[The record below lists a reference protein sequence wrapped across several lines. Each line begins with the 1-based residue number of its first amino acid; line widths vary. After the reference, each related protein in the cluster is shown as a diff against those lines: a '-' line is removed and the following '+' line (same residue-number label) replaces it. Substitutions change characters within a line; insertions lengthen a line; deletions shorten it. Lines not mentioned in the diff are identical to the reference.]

1 MQISDI
7 KRVVEQVSRDKGI
20 ERKVLIKALEEALKS
35 AARKKFGSKMDI
47 EVQYNED
54 SGEIEV
60 FQFKDVAEVVTEPA
74 LEISLEEGRKLDSGC
89 EIGDSL
95 GTKMDTSTFG
105 RIAAQSAKQVII
117 QKMKDAEKDA
127 VYASFVDRKGETI
140 NGIVQRIDRG
150 DIIVNL
156 GHTEGIVHVREQVP
170 KETYRR
176 GDRIRAYIFDVLHES
191 RGPQIILSRTH
202 PNFLIHLF
210 RTEVPEIRESIVTI
224 MGAAREP
231 GVRAK
236 IAVASNNSDID
247 PVGAC
252 VGMKGSRVQ
261 NVVQELRGE
270 KIDIIPWHVDP
281 AKFVCNALAP
291 AEISRVIIDET
302 NQTMEVIVPDDF
314 LSIAIGKKGQNVRLA
329 SKLTSWNLDVKS
341 ETKYTIAMQSGYDS
355 LVALPGV
362 GISMADALYELGFY
376 SAEEISNATPEDLI
390 QIRGIGDETAKKL
403 IAAAQAA
410 VAEAERAEEME
421 EEVAEKTGKT
431 DETEGNDADDAA
443 QTAVADAEQ
452 AEEMEE
458 EVAEKT
464 GKADE
469 TEGNDAA
476 QAAVAEAEQAEEK
489 EEEVAEK
496 TGETD
501 ETEGDAPPAEEP
513 QERRAR
519 SEGVDQPG
527 GDLSEI
533 AETDAAI
540 ADEHT
545 GDKTDTD
552 NAETDTEDR

>member
-7 KRVVEQVSRDKGI
+7 NRVVEQVSRDKGI
-20 ERKVLIKALEEALKS
+20 ERNVLIKALEEALKS

-47 EVQYNED
+47 EVQYNEE

-60 FQFKDVAEVVTEPA
+60 FQFKDVAENVTEPA
-74 LEISLEEGRKLDSGC
+74 LEISLEEGRKLDPDC

-127 VYASFVDRKGETI
+127 VYSSFIDRKGDTL

-156 GHTEGIVHVREQVP
+156 GHTEGVVPVREQVP

-176 GDRIRAYIFDVLHES
+176 GDRIRAYILDVLHES

-210 RTEVPEIRESIVTI
+210 RTEVPEITEGIVTI

-231 GVRAK
+231 GIRAK
-236 IAVASNNSDID
+236 FAVASNNSDID

-270 KIDIIPWHVDP
+270 KIDIIPWHIDP

-291 AEISRVIIDET
+291 AEISRVIIDEA
-302 NQTMEVIVPDDF
+302 NQSMEVIVPDEF

-329 SKLTSWNLDVKS
+329 SKLTGWHLDVKS
-341 ETKYTIAMQSGYDS
+341 ETKYSIAMQSGYDS
-355 LVALPGV
+355 LVALPGI
-362 GISMADALYELGFY
+362 GISMADALYELGLY
-376 SAEEISNATPEDLI
+376 SAEEVSNATPEDLI
-390 QIRGIGDETAKKL
+390 QVRGIGEETAKKL
-403 IAAAQAA
+403 IAAAQTA
-410 VAEAERAEEME
+410 VLEAQQAEDIE
-421 EEVAEKTGKT
+421 EEKAKE
-431 DETEGNDADDAA
+431 AD
-443 QTAVADAEQ
+443 
-452 AEEMEE
+452 
-458 EVAEKT
+458 
-464 GKADE
+464 
-469 TEGNDAA
+469 
-476 QAAVAEAEQAEEK
+476 
-489 EEEVAEK
+489 

-501 ETEGDAPPAEEP
+501 GTEGEQEQTDSEKDTAPPDGASQNDQTDSADGDEPEKAET
-513 QERRAR
+513 
-519 SEGVDQPG
+519 D
-527 GDLSEI
+527 I
-533 AETDAAI
+533 AETAGPSE
-540 ADEHT
+540 DEAET
-545 GDKTDTD
+545 
-552 NAETDTEDR
+552 AETDTAEAAEQSEDEAKTAETDTAEAAEQSEDEAKTAETDTAEAAEQSEDKPENAESDKEN

>member
-20 ERKVLIKALEEALKS
+20 DRRVLIKALEEALRS
-35 AARKKFGSKMDI
+35 AARKKFGPKMEI
-47 EVQYNED
+47 EVQYNEEN
-54 SGEIEV
+54 GEIEV
-60 FQFKDVAEVVTEPA
+60 FQFKEVAEVVAEPA
-74 LEISLEEGRKLDSGC
+74 LEISLEEGRKLDPDC
-89 EIGDSL
+89 QIGDSL

-127 VYASFVDRKGETI
+127 VYSSFIDRKAEII

-150 DIIVNL
+150 EIIVNL
-156 GHTEGIVHVREQVP
+156 GQTEGIVPVREQVP

-176 GDRIRAYIFDVLHES
+176 GDRIRVYILDVLHES

-202 PNFLIHLF
+202 PNFLVQLF
-210 RTEVPEIRESIVTI
+210 RTEVPEISEGIVNI

-236 IAVASNNSDID
+236 IAVSSNNSDID

-302 NQTMEVIVPDDF
+302 DQSMEVIVPDEF

-329 SKLTSWNLDVKS
+329 SKLTGWHLDVKS
-341 ETKYTIAMQSGYDS
+341 ETKYSKAMQSGYDS

-362 GISMADALYELGFY
+362 GISMADALYESGFY
-376 SAEEISNATPEDLI
+376 SAEEVSNANPEDLI
-390 QIRGIGDETAKKL
+390 QVRGIGEEKARKL

-410 VAEAERAEEME
+410 VKAAAEAEKLQPEPE
-421 EEVAEKTGKT
+421 EKTPAPETEAAAQSSDGEPAGDKT
-431 DETEGNDADDAA
+431 DPDPIDAP
-443 QTAVADAEQ
+443 ADAE
-452 AEEMEE
+452 
-458 EVAEKT
+458 
-464 GKADE
+464 
-469 TEGNDAA
+469 
-476 QAAVAEAEQAEEK
+476 
-489 EEEVAEK
+489 
-496 TGETD
+496 
-501 ETEGDAPPAEEP
+501 
-513 QERRAR
+513 
-519 SEGVDQPG
+519 
-527 GDLSEI
+527 SEI
-533 AETDAAI
+533 AEIHAQQNDAAAGEPVQRADTDA
-540 ADEHT
+540 
-545 GDKTDTD
+545 
-552 NAETDTEDR
+552 EDR